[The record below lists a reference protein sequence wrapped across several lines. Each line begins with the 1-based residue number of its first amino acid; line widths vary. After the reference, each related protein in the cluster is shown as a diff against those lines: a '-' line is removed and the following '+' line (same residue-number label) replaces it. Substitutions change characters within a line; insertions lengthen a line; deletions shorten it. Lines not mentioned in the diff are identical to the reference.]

1 MSPAPGIRVDPA
13 LPVPIWSQ
21 IEESVR
27 HLVASGRLRP
37 GEVLPSVRDLARDQR
52 INPNTV
58 AKAYQRLVE
67 AGVLETRRGEG
78 TFVAERPPAMP
89 PAERARLLR
98 EGATRLAALAA
109 NLGATRAEAVLAL
122 QAAWPEGEAAAK
134 GGRR

>member
-1 MSPAPGIRVDPA
+1 MSPAPGIRVDPT

-67 AGVLETRRGEG
+67 AGVVETRRGEG

-109 NLGATRAEAVLAL
+109 NLAQAL

-134 GGRR
+134 GGKR